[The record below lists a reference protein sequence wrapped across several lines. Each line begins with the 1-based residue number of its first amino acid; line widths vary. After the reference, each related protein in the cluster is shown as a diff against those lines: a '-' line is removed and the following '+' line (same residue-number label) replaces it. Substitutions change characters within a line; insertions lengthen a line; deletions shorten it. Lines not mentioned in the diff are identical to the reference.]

1 MNARPP
7 LQGSIWAASRRCSSA
22 IASEAGGSGGGARAP
37 DPYLLR
43 AIEAWDYGLVA
54 RWSGGAE
61 CDSAWSGERAPP
73 PLPPAVCAGGARG
86 LHADERAV
94 YGNGEERLEML
105 GRHRPRE
112 EETLALVAAEVLQ
125 LETLLVGLDA
135 FRGHVHVEALGHG
148 DHRAHDGAVAA
159 LVAEPLHEGAVDL
172 ERVHREPLEIAERR
186 VAGTEVI
193 DGEPHAQVLE
203 LAQLGESGRRVLH
216 HHALRDLELEAAGV
230 ETAQVDGV
238 RHLRHQVR
246 VLELLGGEVHAH
258 DEGGIPRILDLPGAS
273 LTARLGEHP
282 LSDGHDEPRLLGQA
296 DEGIGLQEA
305 ALLVLPAD
313 ERLHLGDLAR

>member
-7 LQGSIWAASRRCSSA
+7 LQGSIWALPRAAALRRSRVRRVGAGAGRVPQTRIFCGLSKRGTMVSWHVRVAERNATQRGLGSA
-22 IASEAGGSGGGARAP
+22 PRPRSLPPFAR
-37 DPYLLR
+37 
-43 AIEAWDYGLVA
+43 
-54 RWSGGAE
+54 
-61 CDSAWSGERAPP
+61 GER
-73 PLPPAVCAGGARG
+73 

-112 EETLALVAAEVLQ
+112 EEALALVAAQVLQ

-135 FRGHVHVEALGHG
+135 FRRHVHVEALGHG

-172 ERVHREPLEIAERR
+172 ERVHREALEIAERR
-186 VAGTEVI
+186 VPGAEVV

-203 LAQLGESGRRVLH
+203 LAELGESGGRVLH

-230 ETAQVDGV
+230 EN
-238 RHLRHQVR
+238 
-246 VLELLGGEVHAH
+246 
-258 DEGGIPRILDLPGAS
+258 
-273 LTARLGEHP
+273 
-282 LSDGHDEPRLLGQA
+282 
-296 DEGIGLQEA
+296 
-305 ALLVLPAD
+305 
-313 ERLHLGDLAR
+313 